1 MSKKFDRDKMAKWYA
16 TQHLKTDVGVV
27 SVHYL
32 PKNADEK
39 EIRFI
44 EVNCMIAEWRADG
57 IPLDFGVDADT
68 KNGHRLIVLDVT
80 PDQWKNLTFK
90 MPNGW
95 TLEEESV
102 FK

>member
-1 MSKKFDRDKMAKWYA
+1 MAKWYA
-16 TQHLKTDVGVV
+16 TQHLKTDPGVV

-57 IPLDFGVDADT
+57 IPLDFGVDADA

-95 TLEEESV
+95 TLEEEKV